1 MGLISLL
8 FNNPLIFIII
18 AAIIILA
25 ITIHEFAHAW
35 MADRLGDPTPRYQ
48 GRVTLNPLAHLDPM
62 GTLLLFFVG
71 FGWGKPVQF
80 DPYNLKDPVRDAA
93 IIALAGP
100 VSNLIMALVLAV
112 LVPFLTVIL
121 NLPIELMITILSL
134 GIFYNCMLA
143 IFNLIP
149 IHPLDGGKILV
160 ALLPRATAIEY
171 EELMARFGTFILFAL
186 IFPWGGMS
194 PASRLISPIIEFVV
208 SYYELLANYIF
219 TLV

>member
-8 FNNPLIFIII
+8 ASNPLVFFII

-48 GRVTLNPLAHLDPM
+48 GRVTLNPLAHLDPI
-62 GTLLLFFVG
+62 GTLLLFVVG
-71 FGWGKPVQF
+71 FGWGRPVQF
-80 DPYNLKDPVRDAA
+80 DPYNLKDPTRDAA

-100 VSNLIMALVLAV
+100 ASNLIMALLLAIFIPVLTG
-112 LVPFLTVIL
+112 LL
-121 NLPIELMITILSL
+121 NLPIELMGIILSR
-134 GIFYNCMLA
+134 GIFYNCILA

-160 ALLPRATAIEY
+160 ALLPRSTAHEY
-171 EELMARFGTFILFAL
+171 EEVMSRFGTFILFAL

-208 SYYELLANYIF
+208 SYYKLLANYIF